1 MTREEVFEDVV
12 ENVAKSVEAKTL
24 ARKWV
29 ERWTWGE
36 IDAWHTAVCRG
47 EELSPERERWVKG
60 GAA

>member
-36 IDAWHTAVCRG
+36 NRCLAHSRVQG
-47 EELSPERERWVKG
+47 KELSPERERWVKG